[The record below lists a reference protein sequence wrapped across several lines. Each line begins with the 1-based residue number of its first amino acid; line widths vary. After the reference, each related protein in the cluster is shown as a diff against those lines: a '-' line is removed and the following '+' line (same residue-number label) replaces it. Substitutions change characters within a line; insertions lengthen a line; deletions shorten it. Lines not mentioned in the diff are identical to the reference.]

1 MSALET
7 MIDNLLTSNR
17 LPYPDS
23 VYIDPVGNLCQLRCP
38 LCPVGTQL
46 LPQDRSIM
54 PLETFKT
61 ILDKMPFL
69 MAIELYRSGEPFL
82 NPEIFAMIRLAH
94 DRSIRVVISTHF
106 SFVKPDVF
114 FEELAA
120 SGLET
125 LVVSLDGTSQET
137 YSKYRVGGDY
147 GLVMS
152 NIKNL
157 IEAKIRARSKK
168 PEIIWQF
175 LVNKYNEHEIATAQ
189 ELADSLKITLDL
201 RPISLA
207 DNEPDVRH
215 ECFDIEERKLAWL
228 PHNEAYISD
237 CYKGV
242 YRYPLSKGI
251 CPQLFSRVMV
261 MADGKI
267 LPCCEVWDQE
277 SAFGDLLKESFD
289 DIWYGRKY
297 LDARSRAL
305 NRKQTSQIQS
315 VCFRCNNFGT
325 APSLKDKLR
334 LLMVIYGRSIRNWG
348 KRSLVKWPCN
358 SGNN

>member
-1 MSALET
+1 MTPLET
-7 MIDNLLTSNR
+7 MIDKLLTSKL

-23 VYIDPVGNLCQLRCP
+23 VYIDSVGNLCQLKCP
-38 LCPVGTQL
+38 LCPVGAKL
-46 LPQDRSIM
+46 LTQDRIIM
-54 PLETFKT
+54 SMETFTT

-69 MAIELYRSGEPFL
+69 RAIELYRSGEPFL

-94 DRSIRVVISTHF
+94 QRNIKVVISTHF

-120 SGLET
+120 SGLDT

-137 YSKYRVGGDY
+137 YSQYRVGGDY
-147 GLVMS
+147 DLVMS
-152 NIKNL
+152 NIKKL
-157 IEAKIRARSKK
+157 IEAKNRARRNK

-189 ELADSLKITLDL
+189 GIAISMGMPLDL

-215 ECFDIEERKLAWL
+215 ECIDIEERKLNWL
-228 PHNEAYISD
+228 PQNEAYISD
-237 CYKGV
+237 CYKGT

-251 CPQLFSRVMV
+251 CPQLFTRVMV

-305 NRKQTSQIQS
+305 NKKHSSQIQS

-325 APSLKDKLR
+325 TPSIIDKLR
-334 LLMVIYGRSIRNWG
+334 LLQLVFRKGLRHWWQ
-348 KRSLVKWPCN
+348 KTSLM
-358 SGNN
+358 S